1 MRDLVHRGH
10 TGMRAVNG
18 VHGALI
24 GLAAGLVCL
33 AAAVLSA
40 GDLTRDGW
48 IASVVAGLLAG
59 LSWCRA
65 AGISEAQTAA
75 EIDVNLNL
83 DGALVT
89 AYEAELRAQP
99 RSRES
104 SLSLADL
111 LCRRVLAHVT
121 PRRALAAVR
130 PAMNLP
136 IAAPLIAAGIL
147 FIAREETAPAD
158 AAPEIARMSRSIGA
172 ELGRAQGLLGDQNDA
187 GDSAKLG
194 AGVNPAGL
202 SLRLGSLRDRSAELE
217 RDLSHLSAAEA
228 EAELRQIQDELQQI
242 SRELDPSGALG
253 GSLATARAWV
263 EAARSQSGVAQEDG
277 VGTEA
282 GRAQS
287 PSSAAESG
295 SNGSAKLA
303 PGAGSGK
310 MSDPSVAGK
319 TPVAQPGPIQL
330 AQPEGAAAGGIWWP
344 EDRAGLVARW
354 IEARRRALATD

>member
-1 MRDLVHRGH
+1 
-10 TGMRAVNG
+10 MRAVNG
-18 VHGALI
+18 VHGVLI
-24 GLAAGLVCL
+24 GLAAGLLCL

-40 GDLTRDGW
+40 GDLTRAAW
-48 IASVVAGLLAG
+48 IPSVVAGLMAG

-75 EIDVNLNL
+75 EMDVNLNL

-89 AYEAELRAQP
+89 AYEAELRGQS
-99 RSRES
+99 RSPEG
-104 SLSLADL
+104 SLALAHL

-136 IAAPLIAAGIL
+136 IAAPLIAAGVL
-147 FIAREETAPAD
+147 FIAREEMAPAD

-172 ELGRAQGLLGDQNDA
+172 ELGRAQGLLDGQNAD

-217 RDLSHLSAAEA
+217 RDLGHLSAAEA
-228 EAELRQIQDELQQI
+228 EAELRQIQDELRQMG
-242 SRELDPSGALG
+242 RELDPSGALG

-263 EAARSQSGVAQEDG
+263 EAARSQSGGALEDG
-277 VGTEA
+277 SGTEA
-282 GRAQS
+282 RRPQT

-295 SNGSAKLA
+295 SGGSAKLA

-310 MSDPSVAGK
+310 MSAPSVAST
-319 TPVAQPGPIQL
+319 TPGAQPGPFQL
-330 AQPEGAAAGGIWWP
+330 AQPEGAAAGGTWWP